1 MTKFE
6 ATSKIQR
13 LRQTDITDDELAK
26 KIGISKPTLYARIT
40 NHNWKVAELFLIE
53 NLKFNNT

>member
-13 LRQTDITDDELAK
+13 LRQANITDDELAK

-53 NLKFNNT
+53 NL